1 MWKRPEDSCMNY
13 IRDWLRRTRSLRH
26 DIYEVMIWVVGIGI
40 VVYCFV
46 R

>member
-1 MWKRPEDSCMNY
+1 MNH
-13 IRDWLRRTRSLRH
+13 IRNWLKKTRSLRH

-40 VVYCFV
+40 VVYYFV